1 MTVLALTGGV
11 GGAKLT
17 LGLYHAL
24 PRQELVCL
32 VNTADDFEYLG
43 LYISPDLDSLMYALA
58 GENNPQTGWG
68 RRNESWQCKNALQQY
83 GADAWFALGDRD
95 LATHILRTQAMR
107 NGASLT
113 EITEQLAAA
122 LSVQC
127 QILPMTDAKVSTFIQ
142 TKEGGLSFQDYFV
155 KRQCQPVV
163 TDIRFDGVEQAAPN
177 PALLALLKRQLSCIV
192 LCPSNPYL
200 SVAPLLALPGLVEA
214 LRANGA
220 PVVAVS
226 PIVGEKAI
234 KGPAGKIMQESQLPV
249 KALTVAK
256 YYVEQYPGLLSGF
269 VLDAT
274 DAEQLSQITALG
286 LRAAALPSIMLT
298 LRDKQKLA
306 EQVLAQFAV

>member
-11 GGAKLT
+11 GGAKLA

-58 GENNPQTGWG
+58 GESNPQTGWG
-68 RRNESWQCKNALQQY
+68 RRDDSWQCQHSLQKY
-83 GADAWFALGDRD
+83 GVDTWFALGDRD

-107 NGASLT
+107 NGVSLT
-113 EITEQLAAA
+113 EITEKLTTAM
-122 LSVQC
+122 SVQC
-127 QILPMTDAKVSTFIQ
+127 QILPMTDAKVSTLIQ
-142 TKEGGLSFQDYFV
+142 TKEGELSFQDYFV
-155 KRQCQPVV
+155 KQQCQPVI
-163 TDIRFDGVEQAAPN
+163 TDIRFDGVEQAAPS
-177 PALLALLKRQLSCIV
+177 PALLALLKKQLSCIV
-192 LCPSNPYL
+192 LCPSNPYI
-200 SVAPLLALPGLVEA
+200 SMAPLLALPNLVEA

-220 PVVAVS
+220 PIVAVS
-226 PIVGEKAI
+226 PIVGKQAI

-274 DAEQLSQITALG
+274 DAEQLPEITALG

-298 LRDKQKLA
+298 LIDKQRLA
-306 EQVLAQFAV
+306 EQLLTQFAV